1 MMEGVLIKHKEGV
14 QGVALQSDKYNTLSI
29 SINWKGFY

>member
-1 MMEGVLIKHKEGV
+1 MMEGVLREHQEGV

-29 SINWKGFY
+29 CINWQGFY